1 MEKAIRRRHSRKLSR
16 DKITE
21 HHNIDNKKRKNRRF
35 SKKQLINKKKLK
47 RVRHKNNYRER
58 IQFPKVNGPDQ
69 NAINLSS
76 LNLTSPQK
84 SLLSKGPSFVPT
96 PKDVNWY
103 ELRKNFT
110 KFVNQLRFK
119 LKQYQLNQDHQ
130 NQQELSNPIPS
141 KNLPNKAS
149 LPPPHPR
156 QDKRYGPLYN
166 SKPANNRS
174 LELFI
179 DNTEKDLFNP
189 TSLVFTRPNISKR
202 EQYALKEIKSWKD
215 QTIRIQDKGSRFV
228 ILENRDYEQKIKY
241 QIERSSFK
249 QLPQDPSKQ
258 FEMKVNNWIEK

>member
-1 MEKAIRRRHSRKLSR
+1 M
-16 DKITE
+16 
-21 HHNIDNKKRKNRRF
+21 
-35 SKKQLINKKKLK
+35 
-47 RVRHKNNYRER
+47 
-58 IQFPKVNGPDQ
+58 NGPDQ

-130 NQQELSNPIPS
+130 NQQELSNPIQS
-141 KNLPNKAS
+141 KNLPNEAS
-149 LPPPHPR
+149 LPPPPPR
-156 QDKRYGPLYN
+156 QDKCYGPLYN

-179 DNTEKDLFNP
+179 DNIDKDLFNP
-189 TSLVFTRPNISKR
+189 TSLVSTRPNISKR
-202 EQYALKEIKSWKD
+202 EQNALKEIKSWKD

-228 ILENRDYEQKIKY
+228 ILENRGY
-241 QIERSSFK
+241 
-249 QLPQDPSKQ
+249 
-258 FEMKVNNWIEK
+258 